1 MSKTDDTGGPKFPKA
16 LLQADKKQRRK
27 YFKDLVIAHPLLVEG
42 FCAVSTE
49 IQQAEPGSLIFV
61 FGPTGAGKSTL
72 AQKVKEQVTAD
83 LLAELH
89 DDRGR
94 YPIVMTE
101 LWAQDSGNYNLN
113 DLYRGLL
120 DSMREPCID
129 NKVFVEPESNDGSWI
144 EIMRRRRK
152 AGSLELRHAT
162 LKAIEFR
169 RPGAVLIDEAQH
181 LATVSSGRK
190 VHDQLDA
197 IKSLANKA
205 QVPIVLFGTYELLPF
220 RNLSGQLSRR
230 SGDIHLRR
238 YDCNVASELK
248 AFINVVGTFQQH
260 LPLKQ
265 QPDLVTHWDYLYE
278 RSIGCVGVLKSWL
291 LKALILALRQTSS
304 TIELK
309 HLESTALSVAQCDNM
324 ATEAVEGERKLTESA
339 RDRSVLRMRLNLKT
353 DKPRHSQ
360 RAELASESKAQK
372 KKHKPFRRKPTRDP
386 VGNTDHDKSRQL

>member
-1 MSKTDDTGGPKFPKA
+1 MSKKDDSKGPKFPPA
-16 LLQADKKQRRK
+16 LLQADKKSRRK
-27 YFKDLVIAHPLLVEG
+27 YFADLVIRHPLLVES
-42 FCAVSTE
+42 FEAVSTE
-49 IQQAEPGSLIFV
+49 IQQADPGSLIFV

-83 LLAELH
+83 VLAELCE
-89 DDRGR
+89 DRGR

-101 LWAQDSGNYNLN
+101 LWAQDTGNYNLR

-129 NKVFVEPESNDGSWI
+129 SKVIIERGDNDGSWI
-144 EIMRRRRK
+144 EIMRKHRK
-152 AGSLELRHAT
+152 AGPLELRHAT

-169 RPGAVLIDEAQH
+169 RPGALLIDEAQH

-190 VHDQLDA
+190 MHDQLDA

-238 YDCNVASELK
+238 YDNSVPAELN
-248 AFINVVGTFQQH
+248 AFTNVVGTFQRH
-260 LPLKQ
+260 LPLEQ
-265 QPDLVTHWDYLYE
+265 QPDLVANWDYLYE

-291 LKALILALRQTSS
+291 LKAFSRALKQDSP
-304 TIELK
+304 TIEMK
-309 HLESTALSVAQCDNM
+309 HLEGTALSIAQCDKM
-324 ATEAVEGERKLTESA
+324 ATEALEGEGKIKETTRA
-339 RDRSVLRMRLNLKT
+339 RAMLRMRLNLKAV
-353 DKPRHSQ
+353 KERHSQ
-360 RAELASESKAQK
+360 RAELPAETKAK
-372 KKHKPFRRKPTRDP
+372 KKRGRPFKRKPSRDP
-386 VGNTDHDKSRQL
+386 VGNTDHEKTS